1 MKRRFLPALVLI
13 FLAFAWLAPLGI
25 TVDSGSAAPSNYD
38 RTYTFDVKKGGS
50 HATYTLYTSVPPSL
64 YDYYRGKA
72 NSVNSD
78 REYSKFVTPEP
89 VQTLADN
96 IRNFSSSNE
105 EFANNV
111 LALVHQIPYAV
122 SNIKYPIEALA
133 ENSGDCDVLSFLAAS
148 IMKAGGLDVVLLVY
162 RDLHPAH
169 MNIGIY
175 LPYTP
180 VYDELKTGACGF
192 ECNDK
197 IYWVSECTPTGN
209 WKVGDQPDCFASS
222 TPVVIPVETQE
233 NPSPAYVSSSLNTP
247 LIPSS
252 VSVNLSL
259 EKMNGEN
266 QWAFVVSGSISPSYS
281 GKEVLM
287 YVSQDGGYSYTI
299 VQTVT
304 KDLGNYSIPCN
315 VPSSGTYTIITSL
328 IGFSNYASSDSETVT
343 VFVSPCPTP
352 SVTNVAAHQQSNETN
367 TAFAFNNNALSQY
380 SSRIKSAFL
389 KSSLTGANVSLSGE
403 FLLLNNGQ
411 NTTNEQTITLPE
423 MKQTIIRY
431 KRSSIVITIPERTIK
446 LQEPENNQFGFILEN
461 GNGNYS
467 ASVKLLD
474 GADVSN
480 IEKQLNG
487 NNATFMNVSSSIGSN
502 IWYKA
507 VAKKSGDEITTELRD
522 ENDTLLETSA
532 IKSDAID
539 MSKFGI
545 VISCDPNTYI
555 AFKNLKVE
563 SLDQQHNAL
572 VSIKSNPE
580 NGLESLAP
588 YIMFVVLLVIV
599 VSAIYFLRKN
609 KASKI
614 PRKNE

>member
-1 MKRRFLPALVLI
+1 MKRRFLLALLLI
-13 FLAFAWLAPLGI
+13 FLGFVWLAPLGM
-25 TVDSGSAAPSNYD
+25 TLNSGSAAPGNYE
-38 RTYTFDVKKGGS
+38 RTYTFDVEQGSS

-89 VQTLADN
+89 FQTLADN

-122 SNIKYPIEALA
+122 SNIKYPVETLS

-169 MNIGIY
+169 MNIGVY

-180 VYDELKTGACGF
+180 VYDELKTTATGF
-192 ECNDK
+192 EYDNK
-197 IYWVSECTPTGN
+197 TYWASECTPTGN
-209 WKVGDQPDCFASS
+209 WKVGNQPDCFASS
-222 TPVVIPVETQE
+222 TPVVIHVETQE
-233 NPSPAYVSSSLNTP
+233 NASPARVSSSLNTP

-252 VSVNLSL
+252 ISVNLSI
-259 EKMNGEN
+259 EKMNAEN
-266 QWAFVVSGSISPSYS
+266 EWAFVISGSISPSQS

-287 YVSQDGGYSYTI
+287 YVSHDGGYTYTI
-299 VQTVT
+299 LQTVT

-315 VPSSGTYTIITSL
+315 APSSGTYAIRTSL

-343 VFVSPCPTP
+343 VFVSPYP
-352 SVTNVAAHQQSNETN
+352 SPPVANVAAYQQSNETN
-367 TAFAFNNNALSQY
+367 MAFAFNENTPSQLPSRGNN
-380 SSRIKSAFL
+380 AFL

-403 FLLLNNGQ
+403 ILLLNTGQ
-411 NTTNEQTITLPE
+411 NTTNGQTITLPE

-431 KRSSIVITIPERTIK
+431 RRNALVITIPERTIK
-446 LQEPENNQFGFILEN
+446 LQDPENNQFGFVLEN
-461 GNGNYS
+461 DNGNYS
-467 ASVKLLD
+467 ASVRLLD

-480 IEKQLNG
+480 IEKRLNG
-487 NNATFMNVSSSIGSN
+487 SNAAFMNVSSSIERN
-502 IWYKA
+502 IWYRA
-507 VAKKSGDEITTELRD
+507 VTKISGDEITTELRD

-532 IKSDAID
+532 IKSDAVD

-545 VISCDPNTYI
+545 VISCDPYTYV

-563 SLDQQHNAL
+563 SLDQQPNAL
-572 VSIKSNPE
+572 VSSMPNPE
-580 NGLESLAP
+580 TGLESLAP
-588 YIMFVVLLVIV
+588 YIISGLLLVIA

-609 KASKI
+609 KTLQSPGKT
-614 PRKNE
+614 E

>member
-1 MKRRFLPALVLI
+1 MKRRFLLALLLI
-13 FLAFAWLAPLGI
+13 FLGCAWLAPLGI
-25 TVDSGSAAPSNYD
+25 TFSSGSAAPGNYD

-50 HATYTLYTSVPPSL
+50 HAAYTLYTSVPPSL

-96 IRNFSSSNE
+96 IRNFSRSNE
-105 EFANNV
+105 EFANNA

-122 SNIKYPIEALA
+122 SNIKYPVEALA

-180 VYDELKTGACGF
+180 VYDELKTGAYGF
-192 ECNDK
+192 EYNNK
-197 IYWVSECTPTGN
+197 TYWASECTPTGN

-233 NPSPAYVSSSLNTP
+233 NPSPACVSSSLNTP

-252 VSVNLSL
+252 VSVNLSM

-266 QWAFVVSGSISPSYS
+266 EWAFVVSGSISPSYS
-281 GKEVLM
+281 GKKVLM

-299 VQTVT
+299 LQTVT
-304 KDLGNYSIPCN
+304 KNFGNYSIPCN
-315 VPSSGTYTIITSL
+315 VPSSGTYTIRTSL

-352 SVTNVAAHQQSNETN
+352 SVANVAAQQQSNETN
-367 TAFAFNNNALSQY
+367 TAFAFNNNALSQF
-380 SSRIKSAFL
+380 SSRVNSAFL

-403 FLLLNNGQ
+403 FLLLNNGK
-411 NTTNEQTITLPE
+411 NTTNERTITLPE

-431 KRSSIVITIPERTIK
+431 RRNSLVITIPERTIK

-474 GADVSN
+474 VVDVSN

-532 IKSDAID
+532 IKSDAVD
-539 MSKFGI
+539 MSRFGI
-545 VISCDPNTYI
+545 VISCDPNNYI

-572 VSIKSNPE
+572 VSSMPNTE
-580 NGLESLAP
+580 NALESLAP

-599 VSAIYFLRKN
+599 VSAIYFLKKN
-609 KASKI
+609 KASEI